1 MKVKKIKSYTCLA
14 LALTLVLPVTAH
26 ASDEVE
32 KEMLSLTSDEKTS
45 DNGQKD
51 SLLSPSLDMDFDKE
65 DSAIKY
71 TINIAKT
78 NKKDKLQAIFYLR
91 ENSNLENLDLE
102 SDEDISQDKVK
113 VANESGLKK
122 ITIDLEDQTSIKL
135 KAHIKEGMTDN
146 FAFDYIIANDSQTA
160 FASKRVNSFIA
171 KDENGKDILK
181 ANDANK
187 LNSMLYGKFLDEKTI
202 EWSDFLLN
210 DSNKDILANYDF
222 KLSNNQKDLSKITI
236 QTYKASKDGLVEEN
250 SADYDFGNIENLLL
264 PANGGVKITFKS
276 NVDQEETVF
285 TANDSK
291 LKRDEKT
298 DESKDT
304 TSEVDS
310 LKATIDAN
318 DKKIKEEIQNVDK
331 NSVASSKEND
341 LSQLSKDIDY
351 RNKAILSE
359 MKAIDSKQASPEES
373 SGDQLKTVVLN
384 ENSSDSKNDKDEV
397 DVDDLKED
405 IDNRN
410 IEIQKAMQEVDQQ
423 YLLYMNQ
430 TQNTNKIAAN
440 TDQDVDNL
448 IIELDNR
455 NQAIQEELE
464 KIYGKYAVNSIMD
477 LNKSIDDETYELL
490 TGVDKNNEKI
500 DEIIDQVKLSI
511 EANKVLDNKEEL
523 ENIKVLLDD
532 VDNLSA
538 NNEKALETIDKKEEN
553 PTISQSFKN
562 VVPGYSE
569 NVYKD
574 LEKVVTVTLDPLN
587 DTQNSEKKVSKE
599 QAEKKYPTIAKYL
612 KDLKLVRDLLK

>member
-102 SDEDISQDKVK
+102 SDENISQDKVK

-181 ANDANK
+181 ANDANN

-236 QTYKASKDGLVEEN
+236 QTYKAGKDGLVEEN

-298 DESKDT
+298 DKSKDT

-511 EANKVLDNKEEL
+511 EANKALDNKEEL

-532 VDNLSA
+532 VDNLSV

-599 QAEKKYPTIAKYL
+599 QAQKKYPTIAKYL

>member
-45 DNGQKD
+45 DNGQQD
-51 SLLSPSLDMDFDKE
+51 NLLSPSLDMDFDKE
-65 DSAIKY
+65 DSAINY

-102 SDEDISQDKVK
+102 SDENISQDKVK
-113 VANESGLKK
+113 VANELGLKK

-236 QTYKASKDGLVEEN
+236 QTYKASKGGLVEEN

-276 NVDQEETVF
+276 NVDKEETVF

-410 IEIQKAMQEVDQQ
+410 IEIQKTMQEVDQQ

-511 EANKVLDNKEEL
+511 EANKALDNKEEL

-599 QAEKKYPTIAKYL
+599 QAQKKYPTIAKYL

>member
-45 DNGQKD
+45 DNGQQD
-51 SLLSPSLDMDFDKE
+51 NLLSPSLDMDFDKE

-599 QAEKKYPTIAKYL
+599 QAQKKYPTIAKYL

>member
-14 LALTLVLPVTAH
+14 LALILVLPVTAQ

-45 DNGQKD
+45 DNGQQD

-65 DSAIKY
+65 DSAINY

-102 SDEDISQDKVK
+102 SDENISQDKVK

-181 ANDANK
+181 ANDANN

-236 QTYKASKDGLVEEN
+236 QTYKAGKDGLVEEN

-298 DESKDT
+298 DKSKDT

-373 SGDQLKTVVLN
+373 LGDQLNTVVLN

-397 DVDDLKED
+397 NVDDLKED

-430 TQNTNKIAAN
+430 TKNTNKIAAN
-440 TDQDVDNL
+440 ADQDVDNI

-511 EANKVLDNKEEL
+511 EANKALDNKEEL

-532 VDNLSA
+532 VDNLSV

-599 QAEKKYPTIAKYL
+599 QAQKKYPTIAKYL

>member
-45 DNGQKD
+45 DNGQQD
-51 SLLSPSLDMDFDKE
+51 SLLSTSLDMDFDKE
-65 DSAIKY
+65 DSAINY

-102 SDEDISQDKVK
+102 SDENISQDKVK
-113 VANESGLKK
+113 VENELGLKK

-181 ANDANK
+181 ANDANN

-236 QTYKASKDGLVEEN
+236 QTYKAGKDGLVEEN

-298 DESKDT
+298 NKSKDT

-373 SGDQLKTVVLN
+373 LGDQLNTVVLN

-397 DVDDLKED
+397 NVDDLKED

-440 TDQDVDNL
+440 ADQDVDNL

-511 EANKVLDNKEEL
+511 EANKALDNKEEL

-532 VDNLSA
+532 VDNLSV

-599 QAEKKYPTIAKYL
+599 QAQKKYPTIAKYL

>member
-26 ASDEVE
+26 ASDKVE

-45 DNGQKD
+45 DNGQQD

-65 DSAIKY
+65 DSAINY

-102 SDEDISQDKVK
+102 SDENISQDKVK
-113 VANESGLKK
+113 VENESGLKK

-135 KAHIKEGMTDN
+135 KAHIREGMTDN
-146 FAFDYIIANDSQTA
+146 FAFDYIITNDSQTA

-236 QTYKASKDGLVEEN
+236 QTYEASKDGLVEEN

-276 NVDQEETVF
+276 NVDKEETVF

-341 LSQLSKDIDY
+341 LSQLSKDIDN

-373 SGDQLKTVVLN
+373 SGDQLKTIVLN

-440 TDQDVDNL
+440 ADQDVDNL

-612 KDLKLVRDLLK
+612 KDLKLVREVLK

>member
-45 DNGQKD
+45 DNGQQD

-65 DSAIKY
+65 DSAINY

-102 SDEDISQDKVK
+102 SDENISQDKVK

-236 QTYKASKDGLVEEN
+236 QTYKASKGGLVEEN

-276 NVDQEETVF
+276 NVDKEETVF

-511 EANKVLDNKEEL
+511 EANKALDNKEEL

-599 QAEKKYPTIAKYL
+599 QAQKKYPTIAKYL

>member
-45 DNGQKD
+45 DNGQQD

-65 DSAIKY
+65 DSVINY
-71 TINIAKT
+71 TIDISKT

-102 SDEDISQDKVK
+102 SDENISQDKVK
-113 VANESGLKK
+113 VENESGLKK

-236 QTYKASKDGLVEEN
+236 QTYKASKGGLVEEN

-264 PANGGVKITFKS
+264 PANGGVKIIFKS

-298 DESKDT
+298 DKSKDT

-341 LSQLSKDIDY
+341 LSQLNKDIDY

-373 SGDQLKTVVLN
+373 LGDQLKTVVLN

-430 TQNTNKIAAN
+430 TQNTNKIVAN
-440 TDQDVDNL
+440 ADQDVDNL

-455 NQAIQEELE
+455 NQVIQEELE

-511 EANKVLDNKEEL
+511 EANKALDNKEEL
-523 ENIKVLLDD
+523 ENIKVLLGD

-599 QAEKKYPTIAKYL
+599 QAQKKYPTIAKYL

>member
-14 LALTLVLPVTAH
+14 LALILVLPVTVQ

-45 DNGQKD
+45 DNGQQD

-102 SDEDISQDKVK
+102 SDENISQDKVK

-160 FASKRVNSFIA
+160 FASKRVNSFID

-384 ENSSDSKNDKDEV
+384 ENSYDSKNDKDIV
-397 DVDDLKED
+397 
-405 IDNRN
+405 
-410 IEIQKAMQEVDQQ
+410 
-423 YLLYMNQ
+423 
-430 TQNTNKIAAN
+430 
-440 TDQDVDNL
+440 
-448 IIELDNR
+448 
-455 NQAIQEELE
+455 
-464 KIYGKYAVNSIMD
+464 
-477 LNKSIDDETYELL
+477 
-490 TGVDKNNEKI
+490 
-500 DEIIDQVKLSI
+500 
-511 EANKVLDNKEEL
+511 
-523 ENIKVLLDD
+523 
-532 VDNLSA
+532 
-538 NNEKALETIDKKEEN
+538 
-553 PTISQSFKN
+553 
-562 VVPGYSE
+562 
-569 NVYKD
+569 
-574 LEKVVTVTLDPLN
+574 
-587 DTQNSEKKVSKE
+587 
-599 QAEKKYPTIAKYL
+599 
-612 KDLKLVRDLLK
+612 DLLLA

>member
-45 DNGQKD
+45 DNGQQD
-51 SLLSPSLDMDFDKE
+51 NLLSPSLDMDFDKE
-65 DSAIKY
+65 DSAINY
-71 TINIAKT
+71 TINISKT

-102 SDEDISQDKVK
+102 SDENISQDKVK
-113 VANESGLKK
+113 VENESGLKK

-146 FAFDYIIANDSQTA
+146 FAFDYIITNDSQTA

-236 QTYKASKDGLVEEN
+236 QTYKASKGGLVEEN

-276 NVDQEETVF
+276 NVDKEETVF

-373 SGDQLKTVVLN
+373 LGDQLKTVVLN

-511 EANKVLDNKEEL
+511 EANKALDNKEEL

-599 QAEKKYPTIAKYL
+599 QAQKKYPTIAKYL

>member
-102 SDEDISQDKVK
+102 SDENISQDNVK

-250 SADYDFGNIENLLL
+250 SADYEFGNIENLLL

-477 LNKSIDDETYELL
+477 LNKSIDDEIYELL

-523 ENIKVLLDD
+523 ENIKVLLDE

-587 DTQNSEKKVSKE
+587 DTQNSENKVSKE
-599 QAEKKYPTIAKYL
+599 QAQKKYPTIAKYL

>member
-102 SDEDISQDKVK
+102 SDENISQDKVK

-236 QTYKASKDGLVEEN
+236 QTYKASKGGLVEEN

-318 DKKIKEEIQNVDK
+318 DKKNKEEIQNVDK
-331 NSVASSKEND
+331 KTESSSK
-341 LSQLSKDIDY
+341 
-351 RNKAILSE
+351 
-359 MKAIDSKQASPEES
+359 
-373 SGDQLKTVVLN
+373 
-384 ENSSDSKNDKDEV
+384 
-397 DVDDLKED
+397 
-405 IDNRN
+405 
-410 IEIQKAMQEVDQQ
+410 
-423 YLLYMNQ
+423 
-430 TQNTNKIAAN
+430 
-440 TDQDVDNL
+440 
-448 IIELDNR
+448 
-455 NQAIQEELE
+455 
-464 KIYGKYAVNSIMD
+464 
-477 LNKSIDDETYELL
+477 
-490 TGVDKNNEKI
+490 
-500 DEIIDQVKLSI
+500 
-511 EANKVLDNKEEL
+511 
-523 ENIKVLLDD
+523 
-532 VDNLSA
+532 
-538 NNEKALETIDKKEEN
+538 
-553 PTISQSFKN
+553 
-562 VVPGYSE
+562 
-569 NVYKD
+569 
-574 LEKVVTVTLDPLN
+574 
-587 DTQNSEKKVSKE
+587 
-599 QAEKKYPTIAKYL
+599 
-612 KDLKLVRDLLK
+612 

>member
-45 DNGQKD
+45 DNGQQD
-51 SLLSPSLDMDFDKE
+51 SLLSTSLDMDFDKE
-65 DSAIKY
+65 DSAINY

-102 SDEDISQDKVK
+102 SDENISQDKVK
-113 VANESGLKK
+113 VENELGLKK

-181 ANDANK
+181 ANDANN

-430 TQNTNKIAAN
+430 IQNTNKIATN

-532 VDNLSA
+532 VDNLSV

-599 QAEKKYPTIAKYL
+599 QAQKKYPTIAKYL

>member
-14 LALTLVLPVTAH
+14 LALILVLPVTVQ

-45 DNGQKD
+45 DNGQQD

-102 SDEDISQDKVK
+102 SDENISQDKVK

-160 FASKRVNSFIA
+160 FASKRVNSFID

-384 ENSSDSKNDKDEV
+384 ENSYDSKNDKDEV

-430 TQNTNKIAAN
+430 IQNTNKIATN

-538 NNEKALETIDKKEEN
+538 NNEKALETIDKKEKN

-599 QAEKKYPTIAKYL
+599 QAQKKYPTIAKYL

>member
-599 QAEKKYPTIAKYL
+599 QAQKKYSTIAKYL

>member
-45 DNGQKD
+45 DNGQQD

-65 DSAIKY
+65 DSAINY

-102 SDEDISQDKVK
+102 SDENISQDKVK
-113 VANESGLKK
+113 VANELGLKK
-122 ITIDLEDQTSIKL
+122 ITIDLEYQTSIKL

-276 NVDQEETVF
+276 NVDKEETVF

-373 SGDQLKTVVLN
+373 LGDQLKTVVLN

-440 TDQDVDNL
+440 ADQDVDNL
-448 IIELDNR
+448 IIEIDNR

-464 KIYGKYAVNSIMD
+464 NIYGKYAVNSIMD

-599 QAEKKYPTIAKYL
+599 QAQKKYPTIAKYL

>member
-102 SDEDISQDKVK
+102 SDENISQDKVK

-373 SGDQLKTVVLN
+373 LGDQLKTVVLN

-440 TDQDVDNL
+440 ADQDVDNL

-511 EANKVLDNKEEL
+511 EANKALDNKEEL

-538 NNEKALETIDKKEEN
+538 NNEKALETIYKKEEN

-599 QAEKKYPTIAKYL
+599 QAQKKYPTIAKYL

>member
-102 SDEDISQDKVK
+102 SDENISQDKVK
-113 VANESGLKK
+113 VENESGLKK

-160 FASKRVNSFIA
+160 FASKRVNSFID

-181 ANDANK
+181 ANDANN

-285 TANDSK
+285 TANNSK

-373 SGDQLKTVVLN
+373 LGDQLKTVVLN

-440 TDQDVDNL
+440 ADQDVDNL

-511 EANKVLDNKEEL
+511 EANKALDNKEEL

-599 QAEKKYPTIAKYL
+599 QAQKKYPTIAKYL

>member
-14 LALTLVLPVTAH
+14 LALILVLPVTAQ

-45 DNGQKD
+45 DNGQQD
-51 SLLSPSLDMDFDKE
+51 SLLSTSLDMDFDKE
-65 DSAIKY
+65 DSAINY

-102 SDEDISQDKVK
+102 SDENISQDKVK
-113 VANESGLKK
+113 VENELGLKK

-146 FAFDYIIANDSQTA
+146 FAFYYIIANDSQTA

-181 ANDANK
+181 ANDANN

-236 QTYKASKDGLVEEN
+236 QTYKAGKGGLVEEN

-298 DESKDT
+298 DKSKDT

-511 EANKVLDNKEEL
+511 EANKALDNKEEL

-599 QAEKKYPTIAKYL
+599 QAQKKYPTIAKYL

>member
-102 SDEDISQDKVK
+102 SDENISQDKVK

-430 TQNTNKIAAN
+430 TQNTNKISAN

-599 QAEKKYPTIAKYL
+599 QAQKKYPTIAKYL

>member
-32 KEMLSLTSDEKTS
+32 KKMLSLTSDEKTS
-45 DNGQKD
+45 DNGQQD
-51 SLLSPSLDMDFDKE
+51 SLLSTSLDMDFDKE
-65 DSAIKY
+65 DSAINY

-102 SDEDISQDKVK
+102 SDENISQDKVK
-113 VANESGLKK
+113 VENELGLKK

-181 ANDANK
+181 ANDANN

-236 QTYKASKDGLVEEN
+236 QTYKAGKDGLVEEN

-276 NVDQEETVF
+276 NVDQKETVF

-298 DESKDT
+298 DKSKDT

-373 SGDQLKTVVLN
+373 LGDQLNTVVLN

-397 DVDDLKED
+397 NVDDLKED

-440 TDQDVDNL
+440 ADQDVDNL

-511 EANKVLDNKEEL
+511 EANKALDNKEEL

-532 VDNLSA
+532 VDNLSV

-599 QAEKKYPTIAKYL
+599 QAQKKYPTIAKYL

>member
-71 TINIAKT
+71 TINIAKI

-102 SDEDISQDKVK
+102 SDENISQDKVK

-599 QAEKKYPTIAKYL
+599 QAQKKYPTIAKYL

>member
-45 DNGQKD
+45 DNGQQD

-65 DSAIKY
+65 DSTINY

-91 ENSNLENLDLE
+91 ENSNLENLDPE
-102 SDEDISQDKVK
+102 SDENISQDKVK

-181 ANDANK
+181 ANDANN

-236 QTYKASKDGLVEEN
+236 QTYKAGKGGLVEEN

-298 DESKDT
+298 DKSKDT

-373 SGDQLKTVVLN
+373 LGDQLKTVVLN

-440 TDQDVDNL
+440 ADQDVDNL

-511 EANKVLDNKEEL
+511 EANKALDNKEEL

-599 QAEKKYPTIAKYL
+599 QAQKKYPTIAKYL

>member
-14 LALTLVLPVTAH
+14 LALILVLPVTAQ

-45 DNGQKD
+45 DNGQQD

-65 DSAIKY
+65 DSAINY

-102 SDEDISQDKVK
+102 SDENISQDKVK

-160 FASKRVNSFIA
+160 FASKRMNSFIA

-384 ENSSDSKNDKDEV
+384 ENSYDSKNDKDEV

-430 TQNTNKIAAN
+430 IQNTNKIATN

-538 NNEKALETIDKKEEN
+538 NNEKALETIDKKEKN

-599 QAEKKYPTIAKYL
+599 QAQKKYPTIAKYL

>member
-45 DNGQKD
+45 DNGQQD
-51 SLLSPSLDMDFDKE
+51 NLLSPSLDMDFDKE
-65 DSAIKY
+65 DSAINY

-102 SDEDISQDKVK
+102 SDENISQDKVK
-113 VANESGLKK
+113 VENESGLKK

-135 KAHIKEGMTDN
+135 KAHIREGMTEN

-181 ANDANK
+181 ANDANN

-236 QTYKASKDGLVEEN
+236 QTYKASKSGLVEEN

-276 NVDQEETVF
+276 NVDKEETVF

-373 SGDQLKTVVLN
+373 LGDQLKTVVLN

-599 QAEKKYPTIAKYL
+599 QAQKKYPTIAKYL

>member
-1 MKVKKIKSYTCLA
+1 
-14 LALTLVLPVTAH
+14 
-26 ASDEVE
+26 
-32 KEMLSLTSDEKTS
+32 
-45 DNGQKD
+45 
-51 SLLSPSLDMDFDKE
+51 MDFDKE

-599 QAEKKYPTIAKYL
+599 QAQKKYPTIAKYL

>member
-45 DNGQKD
+45 DNGQQD
-51 SLLSPSLDMDFDKE
+51 NLLSPSLDMDFDKE
-65 DSAIKY
+65 DSAINY

-102 SDEDISQDKVK
+102 SDENISQDKVK
-113 VANESGLKK
+113 VANELGLKK

-236 QTYKASKDGLVEEN
+236 QTYKASKGGLVEEN

-599 QAEKKYPTIAKYL
+599 QAQKKYPTIAKYL

>member
-1 MKVKKIKSYTCLA
+1 M
-14 LALTLVLPVTAH
+14 PVTAH

-45 DNGQKD
+45 DNGQQD

-65 DSAIKY
+65 DSAINY

-102 SDEDISQDKVK
+102 SDENISQDKVK

-236 QTYKASKDGLVEEN
+236 QTYKASKGGLVEEN

-276 NVDQEETVF
+276 NVDKEETVF

-511 EANKVLDNKEEL
+511 EANKALDNKEEL

-599 QAEKKYPTIAKYL
+599 QAQKNIQP
-612 KDLKLVRDLLK
+612 

>member
-45 DNGQKD
+45 DNGQQD

-71 TINIAKT
+71 TINIAKI

-102 SDEDISQDKVK
+102 SDENISQDKVK
-113 VANESGLKK
+113 VENELGLKK

-181 ANDANK
+181 ANDANN

-236 QTYKASKDGLVEEN
+236 QTYKAGKDGLVEEN

-298 DESKDT
+298 DKSKDT

-397 DVDDLKED
+397 NVDDLKED

-440 TDQDVDNL
+440 ADQDVDNL

-511 EANKVLDNKEEL
+511 EANKALDNKEEL

-532 VDNLSA
+532 VDNLSV

-599 QAEKKYPTIAKYL
+599 QAQKKYPTIAKYL

>member
-14 LALTLVLPVTAH
+14 LALILVLPVTAQ

-102 SDEDISQDKVK
+102 SDENISQDKVK

-181 ANDANK
+181 ANDANN

-574 LEKVVTVTLDPLN
+574 LEKVVTVTLDPLK

-599 QAEKKYPTIAKYL
+599 QAQKKYPTIAKYL

>member
-102 SDEDISQDKVK
+102 SDENISQDKVK

-440 TDQDVDNL
+440 TDQYVDNL

-500 DEIIDQVKLSI
+500 NEIIDQVKLSI

-599 QAEKKYPTIAKYL
+599 QAQKKYPTIAKYL

>member
-102 SDEDISQDKVK
+102 SDENISQDKVK

-490 TGVDKNNEKI
+490 TDVDKNNEKI

-574 LEKVVTVTLDPLN
+574 LEKVVTVTLDPLK

-599 QAEKKYPTIAKYL
+599 QAQKKYPTIAKYL

>member
-45 DNGQKD
+45 DNGQQD
-51 SLLSPSLDMDFDKE
+51 NLLSPSLDMDFDKE
-65 DSAIKY
+65 DSAINY

-102 SDEDISQDKVK
+102 SDENISQDKVK

-236 QTYKASKDGLVEEN
+236 QTYKASKGGLVEEN

-373 SGDQLKTVVLN
+373 LGDQLKTVVLN

-440 TDQDVDNL
+440 ADQDVDNL

-511 EANKVLDNKEEL
+511 EANKALDNKEEL

-587 DTQNSEKKVSKE
+587 DTQSSEKKVSKE
-599 QAEKKYPTIAKYL
+599 QAQKKYPTIAKYL

>member
-32 KEMLSLTSDEKTS
+32 KETLSLTSDEKTS
-45 DNGQKD
+45 DNGQQD

-102 SDEDISQDKVK
+102 SDENISQDKVK

-181 ANDANK
+181 ANDANN

-490 TGVDKNNEKI
+490 TDVDKNNEKI

-574 LEKVVTVTLDPLN
+574 LEKVVTVTLDPLK

-599 QAEKKYPTIAKYL
+599 QAQKKYPTIAKYL

>member
-71 TINIAKT
+71 TINIAKI

-102 SDEDISQDKVK
+102 SDENISQDKVK

-135 KAHIKEGMTDN
+135 KAHIREGMTEN

-236 QTYKASKDGLVEEN
+236 QTYKASKSGLVEEN

-574 LEKVVTVTLDPLN
+574 LEKVVTVTLDPLK

-599 QAEKKYPTIAKYL
+599 QAQKKYPTIAKYL

>member
-45 DNGQKD
+45 DNGQQD

-65 DSAIKY
+65 DSDINY

-102 SDEDISQDKVK
+102 SDENISQDKVK

-276 NVDQEETVF
+276 NVDKEETVF

-511 EANKVLDNKEEL
+511 EANKALDNKEEL

-599 QAEKKYPTIAKYL
+599 QAQKKYPTIAKYL

>member
-373 SGDQLKTVVLN
+373 LGDQLKTVVLN

-440 TDQDVDNL
+440 ADQDVDNL

-511 EANKVLDNKEEL
+511 EANKALDNKEEL

-599 QAEKKYPTIAKYL
+599 QAQKKYPTIAKYL

>member
-264 PANGGVKITFKS
+264 PANGGVKIIFKS

-298 DESKDT
+298 DKSKDT

-373 SGDQLKTVVLN
+373 LGDQLKTVVLN

-440 TDQDVDNL
+440 ADQDVDNL

-511 EANKVLDNKEEL
+511 EANKALDNKEEL

-599 QAEKKYPTIAKYL
+599 QAQKKYPTIAKYL

>member
-45 DNGQKD
+45 DNGQQD
-51 SLLSPSLDMDFDKE
+51 SLLSTSLDMDFDKE
-65 DSAIKY
+65 DSAINY

-102 SDEDISQDKVK
+102 SDENISKDKVK
-113 VANESGLKK
+113 VENELGLKK

-146 FAFDYIIANDSQTA
+146 FAFYYIIANDSQTA

-181 ANDANK
+181 ANDANN

-236 QTYKASKDGLVEEN
+236 QTYKAGKDGLVEEN

-298 DESKDT
+298 DKSKDT

-373 SGDQLKTVVLN
+373 LGDQLNTVVLN

-397 DVDDLKED
+397 NVDDLKED

-430 TQNTNKIAAN
+430 TKNTNKIAAN
-440 TDQDVDNL
+440 ADQDVDNI

-511 EANKVLDNKEEL
+511 EANKALDNKEEL

-532 VDNLSA
+532 VDNLSV

-599 QAEKKYPTIAKYL
+599 QAQKKYPTIAKYL

>member
-45 DNGQKD
+45 DNGQQD
-51 SLLSPSLDMDFDKE
+51 NLLSPSLDMDFDKE
-65 DSAIKY
+65 DSDINY

-102 SDEDISQDKVK
+102 SDENISQDKVK

-599 QAEKKYPTIAKYL
+599 QAQKKYPTIAKYL